1 MIASSVL
8 GGELFSAVGGAVV
21 LAALPLLGIAA
32 TSFIKISVVLAIF
45 RQALG
50 APSVPPTSV
59 LTALAAVLSLF
70 VMEPVARDVFTA
82 LEAMPR
88 LEPGSM
94 GLSAA
99 NSTLEAIASPISAF
113 LQSNTPEEDVVF
125 FCDLAGVSCE
135 GEPSMRFLLPAFA
148 LAELAKAFMI
158 GVLVYLPFL
167 VVDLLVSAGLL
178 SMGMASLSPLAVSLP
193 LKLLL
198 FVAVDGWHLL
208 LAGLLIGYEV

>member
-1 MIASSVL
+1 MASSAL
-8 GGELFSAVGGAVV
+8 GGDLFSAVGGAVL

-32 TSFIKISVVLAIF
+32 TSFIKISVVLAIL

-50 APSVPPTSV
+50 SPSVPPTSV

-70 VMEPVARDVFTA
+70 VMEPVASDVLAA
-82 LEAMPR
+82 LEAMP
-88 LEPGSM
+88 PNVPASM

-99 NSTLEAIASPISAF
+99 SSALEAMTPPISAF
-113 LQSNTPEEDVVF
+113 LRSNTPEEDVVF
-125 FCDLAGVSCE
+125 FCDIAGVSCE
-135 GEPSMRFLLPAFA
+135 GDPSIRFLLPAFA
-148 LAELAKAFMI
+148 MAELAKAFMI

-198 FVAVDGWHLL
+198 FVAVDGWRLL
-208 LAGLLIGYEV
+208 LSGLLIGYEV